1 MLNQTEG
8 GQKGTNK
15 ENIFPWEDTVNILLL
30 LPMPSCLEWA
40 IAFSQNLFN
49 LSSGQSLSMIV
60 NYDS

>member
-8 GQKGTNK
+8 GQKGTTK